1 MAIALSELLPNAS
14 IEISYSPS
22 KQEGANIP
30 HHYHCVPIVFIDLA
44 NWTPRLDGNPHAVG
58 NRSANHTLMR
68 SASPQT
74 WTIVRHLASARFT
87 YDWPAMREPTIGRH
101 REFRH
106 AKGGAWTATDRLCG
120 AERSAAQSNSRRVN
134 CAAVRLQSGA
144 TATTAMSMASMHG
157 HGKSAWP
164 RIGQLTLDMLV
175 GAR

>member
-14 IEISYSPS
+14 IEVSYSPS
-22 KQEGANIP
+22 NQEGETI
-30 HHYHCVPIVFIDLA
+30 HRHYHCVPIVFIGLA

-58 NRSANHTLMR
+58 NRSANHTLKR

-74 WTIVRHLASARFT
+74 WTIVRHLASGRLT

-120 AERSAAQSNSRRVN
+120 AERFAAQSNSRRGIVQPFDYK
-134 CAAVRLQSGA
+134 AGRPLP
-144 TATTAMSMASMHG
+144 TAMSMQACAAMASVRG
-157 HGKSAWP
+157 
-164 RIGQLTLDMLV
+164 RV
-175 GAR
+175 

>member
-22 KQEGANIP
+22 NQEGETIH
-30 HHYHCVPIVFIDLA
+30 HHYHCVPIVFIGLA

-58 NRSANHTLMR
+58 NRSANHTLKR

-74 WTIVRHLASARFT
+74 WTIVRHLASGRLT

-144 TATTAMSMASMHG
+144 TATDGYVHASVRG
-157 HGKSAWP
+157 NGKCARP

-175 GAR
+175 GAQ